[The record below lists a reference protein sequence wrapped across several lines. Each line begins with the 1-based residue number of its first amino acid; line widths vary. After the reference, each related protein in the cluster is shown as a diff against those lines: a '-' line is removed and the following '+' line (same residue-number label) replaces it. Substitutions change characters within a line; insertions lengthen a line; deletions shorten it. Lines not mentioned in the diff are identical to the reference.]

1 MDNKKIKPKKYAKRP
16 TTLKVTPKQKVVPKN
31 LSVRGANFYEEYEFS
46 SGHKVPIYEVTSVH
60 ALSQII
66 GHAKFNNQA
75 YGNIF
80 CRGECKLHDSLKPSL
95 FRTRKN
101 IEVATSHV
109 TQLIQKISS
118 DSHMTNDL
126 KLGKYREEQKRHVI
140 EGVLQHYGISTR
152 FIDIVDNHWVAL
164 WMGLNRIEKSKQIN
178 TYYHYLER
186 YIPLAQGSLEKQ
198 DYYQY
203 ILLIA
208 VPFSTKPITM
218 GISESKEYVMVD
230 LRQALPSVFL
240 RPHAQHGLIVRKKV
254 APPCTPESYDMAP
267 NVVGIIK
274 IRIDRV
280 KEWIGTGE
288 LLTQDNLFP
297 SPAFDYGYDLL
308 LKRNDLFEEEEF
320 QIAKFV

>member
-1 MDNKKIKPKKYAKRP
+1 MDNKKMKMAKNTKKPAA
-16 TTLKVTPKQKVVPKN
+16 QKVIPKN
-31 LSVRGANFYEEYEFS
+31 LSVRGANFCMEYEFS
-46 SGHKVPIYEVTSVH
+46 CGHKAPIYEVTSVH

-95 FRTRKN
+95 FRTRRN
-101 IEVATSHV
+101 IETATTHV
-109 TQLIQKISS
+109 TQLIRKIS
-118 DSHMTNDL
+118 DDQYMPNEL
-126 KLGKYREEQKRHVI
+126 KLGKYQEEQKRHVI

-152 FIDIVDNHWVAL
+152 FIDVVDNHWVAL

-178 TYYHYLER
+178 SYYHYSER
-186 YIPLAQGSLEKQ
+186 YIPLAQGSLAEQ
-198 DYYQY
+198 DYFQY

-208 VPFSTKPITM
+208 VPFPTKSIKM
-218 GISESKEYVMVD
+218 GIGESKEYITVD

-254 APPCTPESYDMAP
+254 TTPCTPESYDMASS
-267 NVVGIIK
+267 VVGIIQ

-280 KEWIGTGE
+280 KEWIGTGA

-297 SPAFDYGYDLL
+297 APAYDYGYDLL
-308 LKRNDLFEEEEF
+308 LQRGDLFEEEEF

>member
-1 MDNKKIKPKKYAKRP
+1 MPN
-16 TTLKVTPKQKVVPKN
+16 
-31 LSVRGANFYEEYEFS
+31 E
-46 SGHKVPIYEVTSVH
+46 
-60 ALSQII
+60 
-66 GHAKFNNQA
+66 
-75 YGNIF
+75 
-80 CRGECKLHDSLKPSL
+80 
-95 FRTRKN
+95 
-101 IEVATSHV
+101 
-109 TQLIQKISS
+109 
-118 DSHMTNDL
+118 L
-126 KLGKYREEQKRHVI
+126 KLELYSKEQKRHVI

-164 WMGLNRIEKSKQIN
+164 WMGLNRIEKNKQIN
-178 TYYHYLER
+178 TYYHYSER
-186 YIPLAQGSLEKQ
+186 YIPLAHDTLEKQ

-208 VPFSTKPITM
+208 VPFSTKPIKM
-218 GISESKEYVMVD
+218 GISESNEYIMVD

-267 NVVGIIK
+267 NVIGIIK

-308 LKRNDLFEEEEF
+308 LKRSDLFEEDEF